1 MKFTL
6 REKIISIR
14 DVFDIKDENGNVAY
28 TMTSRIL
35 ALRRM
40 FVLEKPDG
48 SNVSVVKWQWLSF
61 WPQYKIR
68 VIGGGRAKIRKAFF
82 RVSGFGP
89 KFIIKSSKGRMVAA
103 GNFLAHD
110 YDFKLGG
117 EKIAEVSKHW
127 ISITDTYGLEIFD
140 EADVPMIISCVVV
153 IDDFMAREEK
163 KKPQP
168 TH

>member
-14 DVFDIKDENGNVAY
+14 DVFDIKDETGNVAY
-28 TMTSRIL
+28 TMSSKIL

-48 SNVSVVKWQWLSF
+48 SNVAVVKWQWLSF

-68 VIGGGRAKIRKAFF
+68 IIGGGKAKIRKAFYRF
-82 RVSGFGP
+82 GFGP
-89 KFIIKSSKGRMVAA
+89 KFIIKSPTGRMVAE
-103 GNFLAHD
+103 GNFLDHS

-117 EKIAEVSKHW
+117 EKIAEASKHW
-127 ISITDTYGLEIFD
+127 VSITDTYGLEIID
-140 EADVPMIISCVVV
+140 EKDIPLILCCVVV

-168 TH
+168 TR